1 MSNSSNVYPDIFKDS
16 RFNIIYLNDLLTA
29 PADTTDSLYQFGG
42 DLYFEGINLSAGI
55 GSSLWNLVGAGPDIY
70 YDSGNVGIGLNNPA
84 YPLEVTGNAKFNTA
98 LIMGNTISLFFQDSI
113 GGLSADIK
121 RHTDD
126 SLIIENNTIDKN
138 IYINTIGIGFTE
150 ITKLKVNTSISLLE
164 STGATFYTTFS
175 AGNQSADINYIL
187 PITQGGVNTYLKN
200 DGFGNLSWETISSA
214 STPGGLDT
222 YVQFNDAGTFG
233 GDSGL
238 TYDKN
243 TDILTIKGGISL
255 EETGAG
261 SNLITITANPVT
273 GSRTYTIPDA
283 GSNANFIV
291 SPSTPAQ
298 GDILYYNGTTWVSL
312 TAGTSGYY
320 LKTQGAGAN
329 PIWAEVAS
337 GPTSGYDTL
346 WLPAGA
352 AISSNTAGALNSDRE
367 YPTYD
372 VNIDVVEFSP
382 IVDEYV
388 EFNVV
393 LPDNW
398 DLGTLKAKFY
408 WTYDVVPT
416 SGTTVEFGIEASAK
430 SNDDAIDAAW
440 GTEVVVTDTAIAVND
455 LHITSATSA
464 ITVGG
469 TISVGDLI
477 NIRVGRNS
485 TSVNDDLSSP
495 VLLIGVLLQFYRSGS
510 ISGW

>member
-1 MSNSSNVYPDIFKDS
+1 
-16 RFNIIYLNDLLTA
+16 LLTISCA
-29 PADTTDSLYQFGG
+29 SL
-42 DLYFEGINLSAGI
+42 
-55 GSSLWNLVGAGPDIY
+55 GA
-70 YDSGNVGIGLNNPA
+70 A
-84 YPLEVTGNAKFNTA
+84 
-98 LIMGNTISLFFQDSI
+98 
-113 GGLSADIK
+113 
-121 RHTDD
+121 
-126 SLIIENNTIDKN
+126 
-138 IYINTIGIGFTE
+138 
-150 ITKLKVNTSISLLE
+150 
-164 STGATFYTTFS
+164 
-175 AGNQSADINYIL
+175 
-187 PITQGGVNTYLKN
+187 
-200 DGFGNLSWETISSA
+200 
-214 STPGGLDT
+214 
-222 YVQFNDAGTFG
+222 
-233 GDSGL
+233 
-238 TYDKN
+238 
-243 TDILTIKGGISL
+243 
-255 EETGAG
+255 
-261 SNLITITANPVT
+261 
-273 GSRTYTIPDA
+273 RTYTIPDA

-329 PIWAEVAS
+329 PVWAEVAS

>member
-1 MSNSSNVYPDIFKDS
+1 MGTNNTNVNLGIINNTDGYSIEGGKDS
-16 RFNIIYLNDLLTA
+16 RRSFSITGDDFPVSLSAPSSNQVLTFYNNVWTNREATGGSGIPGGSDTEIQYNNGGSFGGAEVFYDDSNQRVGINKTPETQLDITGKVGDNLIYLQIDGLDSTERGIYISESGTWKWAIFCDSGESSANLYINNSSKNIIKLDTNGLTVNGNLYLDEAGAGTDLLTISCA
-29 PADTTDSLYQFGG
+29 SL
-42 DLYFEGINLSAGI
+42 
-55 GSSLWNLVGAGPDIY
+55 GA
-70 YDSGNVGIGLNNPA
+70 A
-84 YPLEVTGNAKFNTA
+84 
-98 LIMGNTISLFFQDSI
+98 
-113 GGLSADIK
+113 
-121 RHTDD
+121 
-126 SLIIENNTIDKN
+126 
-138 IYINTIGIGFTE
+138 
-150 ITKLKVNTSISLLE
+150 
-164 STGATFYTTFS
+164 
-175 AGNQSADINYIL
+175 
-187 PITQGGVNTYLKN
+187 
-200 DGFGNLSWETISSA
+200 
-214 STPGGLDT
+214 
-222 YVQFNDAGTFG
+222 
-233 GDSGL
+233 
-238 TYDKN
+238 
-243 TDILTIKGGISL
+243 
-255 EETGAG
+255 
-261 SNLITITANPVT
+261 
-273 GSRTYTIPDA
+273 RTYTIPDA

-329 PIWAEVAS
+329 PVWAEVAS